1 MSYLNEEDK
10 KQSSMRLGW
19 MISIIMSALLLA
31 STSVYIL
38 IMAIKCD
45 GIDDWSGMGIFVVGV
60 LGGLTGMGFAKAQQK
75 KFENNNH
82 HDRKT

>member
-19 MISIIMSALLLA
+19 MISIVMSAVLLGC
-31 STSVYIL
+31 TSVYIL
-38 IMAIKCD
+38 IMAIKCE
-45 GIDDWSGMGIFVVGV
+45 GINDWSGMGIFVLGV

-75 KFENNNH
+75 KFENGGKN
-82 HDRKT
+82 D